1 LWHDACLA
9 CEQNPQSNSAASNA
23 MPAMQVDRVNP
34 IAAADLAECLADWD
48 MLDEEHQQLMK
59 QQLRRLAGTKGLSE
73 EVREIVE
80 DALDEGSSR
89 DSSD

>member
-1 LWHDACLA
+1 MHHTLLHAV
-9 CEQNPQSNSAASNA
+9 
-23 MPAMQVDRVNP
+23 QVDRVNP

-59 QQLRRLAGTKGLSE
+59 AQLRRLAGTKSLSE
-73 EVREIVE
+73 DVQEILE
-80 DALDEGSSR
+80 DALEEGSSD